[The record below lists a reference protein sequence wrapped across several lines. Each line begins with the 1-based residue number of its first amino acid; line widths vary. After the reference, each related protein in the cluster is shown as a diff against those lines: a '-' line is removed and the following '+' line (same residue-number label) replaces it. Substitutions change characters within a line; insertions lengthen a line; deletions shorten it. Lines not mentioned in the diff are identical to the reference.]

1 MLHRLYATSPGP
13 TELPTYCNIGP
24 YASCLFYYYLRVR
37 LRQFL
42 GRALQQGQAS
52 GPSAARL
59 GQARGPGAAAAT
71 PYAAV
76 IPRPSRSD
84 V

>member
-42 GRALQQGQAS
+42 GRALQQGQA
-52 GPSAARL
+52 
-59 GQARGPGAAAAT
+59 RGPGAAAAT